1 METTEAPEAQAEV
14 VPTEAPAA
22 EPATDAPTDSS
33 LSGESGGDQPS
44 AFPSAEEFG
53 WDDWDGEVGT
63 LPEQIRP
70 WAEPLS
76 SRYTARADERIAQS
90 TKDST
95 SLKELYEAMLEG
107 KEDPRVAQYM
117 QQIKELEE
125 KHTGALGE
133 WETKY
138 GELEKTH
145 STYQANVEAAITKE
159 ADQYAK
165 WFRAQNEDIFADNT
179 LSATFVALLE
189 EGWEMESAAVAA
201 RLPAASIQA
210 ARQAKADGVPD
221 AYALRLAGGAESPAA
236 PRPGAKI
243 TSGAT
248 APARS
253 SEQAAL
259 PEKVE
264 ATSFRDLRNQVARTA
279 LNKRGR

>member
-1 METTEAPEAQAEV
+1 MEATEAPGAQAEV

-22 EPATDAPTDSS
+22 ADASVDSS

-44 AFPSAEEFG
+44 AFPSSEEFG
-53 WDDWDGEVGT
+53 WDDWDGEVET

-76 SRYTARADERIAQS
+76 SRYTTRADERIAQS
-90 TKDST
+90 AKDSS
-95 SLKELYEAMLEG
+95 SLKELYDALIEG
-107 KEDPRVAQYM
+107 KEDPRVAQYT
-117 QQIKELEE
+117 QQLKELEE
-125 KHTGALGE
+125 KHTGVLGE

-138 GELEKTH
+138 GDLEKIH
-145 STYQANVEAAITKE
+145 KDYQTNVEAAITKE

-165 WFRAQNEDIFADNT
+165 WFRSQNEDIFANDT

>member
-1 METTEAPEAQAEV
+1 MTKVEAPEAEAEV
-14 VPTEAPAA
+14 APTEAPAVA
-22 EPATDAPTDSS
+22 DAPTDSS
-33 LSGESGGDQPS
+33 LSGESGEGQPS

-53 WDDWDGEVGT
+53 WDNWDGEVGT
-63 LPEQIRP
+63 LPEQVRP

-76 SRYTARADERIAQS
+76 SRYTTRADERIAQS
-90 TKDST
+90 AKDST

-117 QQIKELEE
+117 QQIEELEK
-125 KHTGALGE
+125 KHTGISTE
-133 WETKY
+133 WEGKY

-145 STYQANVEAAITKE
+145 TAYQANVEAAITKE

-165 WFRAQNEDIFADNT
+165 WFRSQNEDIFANDT

-264 ATSFRDLRNQVARTA
+264 ATSFRDLRNQVARHA